1 MTFRSQ
7 NELAEDDED
16 GTLEVSYLQLGKKVK
31 QDEEWDNPFQPEGEV
46 SEEAN
51 IILSLWKEG
60 KQVNE
65 ENIRRLKEP
74 EKYESVTSEV
84 MACPN
89 PTECSTA
96 SKCMNPN
103 CDS

>member
-1 MTFRSQ
+1 M
-7 NELAEDDED
+7 AEDDED
-16 GTLEVSYLQLGKKVK
+16 GTLKVSYLQLGEKVK
-31 QDEEWDNPFQPEGEV
+31 QPEEDEEWDNPFQPEGEV
-46 SEEAN
+46 SEEAD

-65 ENIRRLKEP
+65 ENISRLKEP
-74 EKYESVTSEV
+74 ERDDSATSEV